1 MSAPTVVILAAGQGT
16 RMRSEVPKVLHELC
30 GLPMGVWPV
39 RAALA
44 AGAGRVV
51 VVDSPARPLA
61 TVLPEGVELVVQPE
75 PNGTG
80 GAVIAAAG
88 AIDAGAPVVVLSG
101 DVPLVSAAAI
111 TELVAAH
118 EAGGTVL
125 ESGGAAGGE
134 AGGVGGAAG
143 GEARGVG
150 GAAATMA
157 TTVLDDPSGYGRVVR
172 DARGAVAKVV
182 ETKAPGDAS
191 AAELEIREVNTGVYV
206 FDGAALL
213 AVLPRLTA
221 DNAQGEYYL
230 PQALDLLRAG
240 GAAIAA
246 HVVDDPGLVL
256 GVNDRVALA
265 EVRALAQRAIL
276 ERHMRAG
283 VGIVDPASTWI
294 DVDVE
299 IGRDA
304 RIEPGTSLRGTTVV
318 GAGATVGP
326 HTTAIDSRI
335 GDGASVRVSWLQDAE
350 VGERASVGPFAYLRP
365 GAVLREGAKAGTFV
379 EVKNSDIGAGAK
391 IPHLSYIGDAD
402 VGAGSNLGAGTITA
416 NYDGRAKHRTTIGER
431 VRGGVDTA
439 FVAPVNVG
447 DDAYTAAGSVI
458 TEDVPPGALGVAR
471 ARQQNREGYARRREG
486 ERAPAEDAPAEPR
499 RGPLHSEGR

>member
-16 RMRSEVPKVLHELC
+16 RMRSDVPKVLHELC
-30 GLPMGVWPV
+30 GQPMGLWPV
-39 RAALA
+39 RAALR
-44 AGAGRVV
+44 AGAARVV

-61 TVLPEGVELVVQPE
+61 AVLPEGVELVVQPQA
-75 PNGTG
+75 NGTG
-80 GAVIAAAG
+80 GAVIAARE

-101 DVPLVSAAAI
+101 DVPLVSAEAI
-111 TELVAAH
+111 AELVAAH
-118 EAGGTVL
+118 EA
-125 ESGGAAGGE
+125 
-134 AGGVGGAAG
+134 
-143 GEARGVG
+143 G

-191 AAELEIREVNTGVYV
+191 AAELEIREVNTGIYV
-206 FDGAALL
+206 FAGAALL
-213 AVLPRLTA
+213 GALGRLTA

-230 PQALDLLRAG
+230 PQALDLLRAD
-240 GAAIAA
+240 GALIAA
-246 HVVDDPGLVL
+246 HAIDDPALVL

-265 EVRALAQRAIL
+265 EVRTLAQRAIL

-283 VGIVDPASTWI
+283 VSIVDPASTWI

-304 RIEPGTSLRGTTVV
+304 RIEPGCSLRGASAV

-335 GDGASVRVSWLQDAE
+335 GAGASVRISWLDGAE
-350 VGERASVGPFAYLRP
+350 VGERVSVGPFAYLRP
-365 GAVLREGAKAGTFV
+365 GALLREGAKAGTFV
-379 EVKNSDIGAGAK
+379 EIKNSDIGAGAK

-416 NYDGRAKHRTTIGER
+416 NYDGHAKHRTTIGER

-439 FVAPVNVG
+439 FVAPVNIG

-471 ARQQNREGYARRREG
+471 ARQQNREGYAQRSAAEHEASTRG
-486 ERAPAEDAPAEPR
+486 TTPRAPRPGAEPAR
-499 RGPLHSEGR
+499 ADGPQKSQ